1 MKSNN
6 SIKRKVYAN
15 TTLRNNNNFLD
26 FVTIC
31 FSGEFPNLLLQA
43 RSLAKYGNDVVKEWT
58 IVINSEIEAEE
69 REKIF
74 LSLQKELQ
82 DAQFNTFWIER
93 KDIIDIG
100 LPEMHGSRSQQILKI
115 VISNY
120 IQDKF
125 YVLLDAKN
133 HAIRPLEKEFFVRDG
148 KPIVHR
154 EEYEAWNPFCQW
166 FAKAF
171 ELVGLPQERALYQKY
186 QSTTPYVMETEI
198 VRECMNSDLL
208 NSSKPWYY
216 FVSLMGDKADSV
228 TEFALYGA
236 MFELFKKEAIFAPKN
251 YVTLFAGYPSE
262 HKHIM
267 SFIERIK
274 EDQIKFFGIHRST
287 HLSMDENISLALGWV
302 SQGLFSSVENGV
314 VFLKKGFVKDYYL
327 PE

>member
-1 MKSNN
+1 MKDGISV
-6 SIKRKVYAN
+6 KRQVHTN
-15 TTLRNNNNFLD
+15 TTPRSGDDFLD

-31 FSGEFPNLLLQA
+31 FSGELSNLLLQA
-43 RSLAKYGNDVVKEWT
+43 RSLAKYGNDVIKEWV
-58 IVINSEIEAEE
+58 IVLNSEIEAEE
-69 REKIF
+69 RVNIF
-74 LSLQKELQ
+74 LSLQKELKN
-82 DAQFNTFWIER
+82 ALFNTFWIER
-93 KDIIDIG
+93 KDITNIG

-115 VISNY
+115 LISNY
-120 IQDKF
+120 ITDKF

-133 HAIRPLEKEFFVRDG
+133 HAIRILEKDFFVYDNQ
-148 KPIVHR
+148 PIVHR

-171 ELVGLPQERALYQKY
+171 DLVGLPQDRALYQKY

-198 VRECMNSDLL
+198 VRKCMDNDLL

-216 FVSLMGDKADSV
+216 FVSLMGDDADSV

-236 MFELFKKEAIFAPKN
+236 MFELFKKKSIFSQKN

-267 SFIERIK
+267 SFIGKMKDEN
-274 EDQIKFFGIHRST
+274 IKFFGIHRST
-287 HLSMDENISLALGWV
+287 HLNMDENISLAIRWV
-302 SQGLFSSVENGV
+302 SQGLFANVENGLL
-314 VFLKKGFVKDYYL
+314 FLIRGFVKDYYL

>member
-1 MKSNN
+1 MEDGDSVKKQVHTNAAHKSG
-6 SIKRKVYAN
+6 
-15 TTLRNNNNFLD
+15 NNFLD
-26 FVTIC
+26 FVTVC
-31 FSGEFPNLLLQA
+31 FSGEFANLLLQA
-43 RSLAKYGNDVVKEWT
+43 RSLAKYGNNVIKEWT
-58 IVINSEIEAEE
+58 IVLNSEIGEEE
-69 REKIF
+69 RGNIF

-82 DAQFNTFWIER
+82 GAQFNVVWIER
-93 KDIIDIG
+93 KNLINIG

-115 VISNY
+115 VISRY
-120 IQDKF
+120 MSGKF

-133 HAIRPLEKEFFVRDG
+133 HAIRYLEKDFFVYDD

-154 EEYEAWNPFCQW
+154 EGYEEWNPFCQW

-198 VRECMNSDLL
+198 VRQCMNDSLL

-216 FVSLMGDKADSV
+216 FVGLMGDDVDSV

-236 MFELFKKEAIFAPKN
+236 MFELFEKKSIFSQRN
-251 YVTLFAGYPSE
+251 YVTLFSGYPTE

-267 SFIERIK
+267 SFIDRIEE
-274 EDQIKFFGIHRST
+274 EDIKFFGIHRDV
-287 HLSMDENISLALGWV
+287 HLNMDENISLAIKWV
-302 SQGLFSSVENGV
+302 SRGLFLSVESGV
-314 VFLKKGFVKDYYL
+314 VFLTKGFVKDYYL